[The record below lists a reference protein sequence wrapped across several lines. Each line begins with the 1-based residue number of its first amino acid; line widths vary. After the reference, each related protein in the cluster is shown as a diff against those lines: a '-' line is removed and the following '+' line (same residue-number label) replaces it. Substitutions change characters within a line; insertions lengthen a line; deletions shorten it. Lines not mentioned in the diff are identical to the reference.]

1 MNDRNRLRTLGP
13 SPASPSPLSF
23 RFSFLLLFF
32 RLFSF
37 RIPTL
42 ASSMPVDRPR
52 QVVLCALC
60 ARKKHSFILPPPRS
74 LSLSLSLALSL
85 SSSLRLSAF
94 YRRLSLFQFYIVSIV
109 VVTSRRF
116 DYASHSTVS
125 LVFAADSA
133 ANHDHV
139 PCSK

>member
-13 SPASPSPLSF
+13 SPASPFSAF
-23 RFSFLLLFF
+23 VSFLLSSSFFF

-42 ASSMPVDRPR
+42 ASSMPVARPR

-60 ARKKHSFILPPPRS
+60 ARKKHSFILPPPALHLY
-74 LSLSLSLALSL
+74 LSLSLSL